1 MESIRIGNDLEV
13 NWTIY
18 IEDGG
23 VLVPYRLEG
32 RRISF
37 YVSSAYGKVRVRDYS
52 VRDNVLTWKFPG
64 KYQRHACVYSFELV
78 ENEGEDGMYS
88 VDECDAFRLVGH
100 SCEVRDDEPEEDV
113 EVVSL
118 QLKTVVTFP
127 GGGGPPVEIV
137 DDLDSDRTDAA
148 LSANQGRELNER
160 IESTQKEVSTLNA
173 DATVPGS
180 VDYKIAK
187 VQMGGFDP
195 SGLVSKEELIEDE
208 DIASAALAELSSRI
222 DSQVASL
229 KRTTSQNLISQVE
242 KLRSSLNDIIIEDE
256 DVVAAALAE
265 QNQRI
270 DSKTDRLE
278 RVKATRNELAVQVES
293 IFSTILENEDIIS
306 AALAEINSRIA
317 HIEEVLRTIKSNAL

>member
-1 MESIRIGNDLEV
+1 MEHIRIGNDIV
-13 NWTIY
+13 IRWSIFAGDAAY
-18 IEDGG
+18 D
-23 VLVPYRLEG
+23 LEG
-32 RRISF
+32 RDIAFFLKTVYGRCRIT
-37 YVSSAYGKVRVRDYS
+37 DYS
-52 VRDNVLTWKFPG
+52 VEGNAIKWTFYG
-64 KYQRHACVYSFELV
+64 KDQKAECAYGLELV
-78 ENEGEDGMYS
+78 ENDGEKGMYT
-88 VDECDAFRLVGH
+88 VDECDAFRLVG
-100 SCEVRDDEPEEDV
+100 SCHECGCGEPEENV

-187 VQMGGFDP
+187 VQMGGVDP